1 MSLFLFKCRYLQLHF
16 SAYPT
21 EATRT
26 GYRLPPL
33 PSTNDYTWTATIATS
48 YDHLVD
54 IVSPADIEG
63 HCKRMQRLLE
73 EAEGI
78 DRETLSKEQLVDLE
92 LIISQLKLQFVLFQ
106 QVESHK
112 KDPLV
117 YLPLNAILYLL
128 PVWGDEAEIKFNLED
143 HTHPGVADMSIDQ
156 RLSALLSRLRAIP
169 SILIHANQNLTSP
182 VKAFVETAIKICE
195 SFATFLA
202 SELTPLC
209 LSMYTDNKDI
219 LKEIKIASEV
229 AANCVEK
236 FKDFL
241 SSEILPK
248 SSDVTGVGKEV
259 YSNILRYSHFI
270 ENSDELLA
278 LGERHFKAV
287 KSELEKLA
295 KTIDPSKT
303 WQEITK
309 TLINPLHPSATN
321 LLSTYMAEIQR
332 ARDHMM
338 SYDLVSDLPSDEC
351 VRGFT
356 TPSFLTP
363 FSPVGDYLN
372 PSPFAGMSNSSPPK
386 RVGHLMLHSISARP
400 PETHQVLLR
409 GHDYC
414 WISVVSP
421 HESYPGH
428 HVQAL
433 LAQTHSRVLRKYHE
447 SILFYE
453 GWGLYT
459 EELAYETG
467 FFNRKLEYF
476 EEDTNEVK
484 TLSSQQFEQ
493 LTRLTQLRLR
503 LWRAARVILDAK
515 LNLGIMNVNECRQ
528 FLHRE
533 VMFNEGASEGEVF
546 MYVSRPGYAPCYVA
560 GYIMFMQLR
569 EEMRRQEGAEFSLKA
584 FHDRVLS
591 KGCIPFKLLHTLL

>member
-1 MSLFLFKCRYLQLHF
+1 MFNFRYLQLHF

-26 GYRLPPL
+26 GYRLPAP
-33 PSTNDYTWTATIATS
+33 PSTDDYTLVATMATS
-48 YDHLVD
+48 YDHLMD
-54 IVSPADIEG
+54 IVSPADIET

-73 EAEGI
+73 EAEAI
-78 DRETLSKEQLVDLE
+78 DKETLSKEQLVDLE
-92 LIISQLKLQFVLFQ
+92 LITSQLKLQFVLFQ
-106 QVESHK
+106 RVESHK

-128 PVWGDEAEIKFNLED
+128 PVWGDEAESSKFSLED
-143 HTHPGVADMSIDQ
+143 HTHPGVADMSVDQ
-156 RLSALLSRLRAIP
+156 RLAALLSRLRTIP
-169 SILIHANQNLTSP
+169 SFLISAHRVLTSP
-182 VKAFVETAIKICE
+182 VKAFVETAVKICE
-195 SFATFLA
+195 SFVTFLA

-209 LSMYTDNKDI
+209 LSMNTGNKDI
-219 LKEIKIASEV
+219 LEQIELASKV
-229 AANCVEK
+229 AAKCVEK
-236 FKDFL
+236 FMHFL
-241 SSEILPK
+241 STELLPK
-248 SSDVTGVGKEV
+248 SSDVTSVGKEV
-259 YSNILRYSHFI
+259 YSDILRYSHFI
-270 ENSDELLA
+270 DSSDELLK
-278 LGERHFKAV
+278 LGENHFEAT

-295 KTIDPSKT
+295 KIIDPSKT

-309 TLINPLHPSATN
+309 SLINPLHPSANN
-321 LLSTYMAEIQR
+321 LLPTYMAEIHR
-332 ARDHMM
+332 ARDHMI
-338 SYDLVSDLPSDEC
+338 SHDLVSDLPRDEC

-372 PSPFAGMSNSSPPK
+372 PSPFAGMSSSAPPQ
-386 RVGHLMLHSISARP
+386 RVGHLMLHSISTRP
-400 PETHQVLLR
+400 PETHQALLR

-433 LAQTHSRVLRKYHE
+433 LAQTHTRVLRKYHE

-467 FFNRKLEYF
+467 FFKRELEYV
-476 EEDTNEVK
+476 EEGTNEVK
-484 TLSSQQFEQ
+484 MLSSEQFEQ

-515 LNLGIMNVNECRQ
+515 LNLGIMSVTECRQ

-560 GYIMFMQLR
+560 GYVMLMQLR
-569 EEMRRQEGAEFSLKA
+569 EEMRRQEGNKFSLKA
-584 FHDRVLS
+584 FHNRVLS
-591 KGCIPFKLLHTLL
+591 EGCIPFKLLQTLL